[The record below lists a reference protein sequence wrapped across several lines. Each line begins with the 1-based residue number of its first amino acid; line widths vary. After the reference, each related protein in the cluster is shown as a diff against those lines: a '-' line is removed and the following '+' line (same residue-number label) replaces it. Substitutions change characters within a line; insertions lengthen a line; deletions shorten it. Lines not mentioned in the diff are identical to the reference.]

1 MQSRI
6 AQRVCFL
13 LLCGMLA
20 ASLAGCITQR
30 PGIAPPAGVY
40 NCPAVVTLSD
50 TRSDAAIFYTTDGS
64 VPTTSSMKYAGP
76 FTINSSD
83 KVQAIA
89 LAPGYK
95 VSAVATIAYT
105 CAPGVTLAGFA
116 ATMQQR
122 FNLPQ
127 PATPIH
133 FADLAPGDPGYAAAQ
148 AIAPYLHRQI
158 LCEGCVLSAN
168 FFPNQALPRAGSAVF
183 FVSYLMAQG
192 KIQLLS
198 AADANA
204 VLANVGDANAFSP
217 LARRYLATAI
227 KNGILPLHE
236 GNALHGTTPLSP
248 AEMTGGMQAM
258 QNQFHVT
265 TVAPQ

>member
-1 MQSRI
+1 MQSRF
-6 AQRVCFL
+6 AQCACFIV
-13 LLCGMLA
+13 LCGTLTA
-20 ASLAGCITQR
+20 ILAGCITPR

-40 NCPAVVTLSD
+40 NCPAMVTLSD
-50 TRSDAAIFYTTDGS
+50 ARSDAAIYYTTDGS
-64 VPTTSSMKYAGP
+64 TPATSSTKYTGP
-76 FTINSSD
+76 FTISGSD

-95 VSAVATIAYT
+95 VSAVATIAYS
-105 CAPGVTLAGFA
+105 CAPGVTLASFA
-116 ATMQQR
+116 STVQQR

-133 FADLAPGDPGYAAAQ
+133 FADLAPGDPGYAGAQ

-158 LCEGCVLSAN
+158 LCQGCVLSAN

-192 KIQLLS
+192 KIELLS
-198 AADANA
+198 TADANA
-204 VLANVGDANAFSP
+204 VLANVSDANAFSP

-248 AEMTGGMQAM
+248 AEMTGVLQTM
-258 QNQFHVT
+258 QNQFHVNA
-265 TVAPQ
+265 VAPQ